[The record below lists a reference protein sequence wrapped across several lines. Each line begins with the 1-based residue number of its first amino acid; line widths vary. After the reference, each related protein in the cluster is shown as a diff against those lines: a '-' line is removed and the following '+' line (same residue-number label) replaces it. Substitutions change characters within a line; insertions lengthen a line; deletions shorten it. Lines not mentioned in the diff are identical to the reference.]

1 MQDTGP
7 NAVQKKSADM
17 KRPTRV
23 DCGIAITTL
32 CGALGGTLGI
42 VGAQAAED
50 QSVEVVIVTGSRI
63 QQNEFDAPTPTI
75 SLSSETIEL
84 SGTTNLTDLLRSQ
97 PALVGSED
105 STRTTNDFIG
115 SNGLNL
121 LNLRNLGTD
130 RTLVLVDG
138 RRHVAQLPETAAVD
152 INTIPTDL
160 VERIDIVTG
169 GVSAVYGA
177 DAVSG
182 VVNFVMRKNFEG
194 LIGRLQYGS
203 ADGGD
208 PSDLQAS
215 LTGGFNFANGRGNLS
230 GSIQHTREGRLR
242 ASDRSYLRGANYTS
256 MQRNPD
262 DDPDDPNVPDRIPTN
277 DLRYDSSSREGAIDI
292 DGDFI
297 ADLRPDGTAYDL
309 GAFIPPAYAQGGTS
323 TPVADYLGD
332 LRSKNENTIG
342 SLFLNF
348 ELDPSAN
355 LFAEAKFARGTAI
368 GFDQP
373 TFDFFLFFEPDNPY
387 ISPALAAQT
396 PDGFFVHRDNFD
408 LGVRGEDIT
417 RETIRTVLGINGDFL
432 NDYSYEVS
440 YVYGQTEI
448 DSVAINNRYNDRFL
462 AAIDVV
468 AHPLTGAPT
477 CRSNLDPSALPFDP
491 VDDFAGPLSFTP
503 GANSGCLPLN
513 ILGEGVATAEAIDWV
528 MMNSRTRS
536 RISQNVFTAFA
547 SGPVPGITLPA
558 GAIDAVAGLEWR
570 RETSRS
576 TPPLEDQA
584 GVTFGNAIFPTDGS
598 FDVKE
603 AFIEL
608 RAPILKD
615 LAYTELL
622 QFSGAAR
629 LSDYSTVGSTTTWNL
644 GALWA
649 PVRDVSFRATVSES
663 VRAPNIGELFS
674 PQSQTYEE
682 INDPCDV
689 SQLNNG
695 TSYRAANCAAI
706 LSALGID
713 PVGYLD
719 PNTAAYIPGLSHG
732 NATLSEETARSY
744 TFGTVLRPRFA
755 PGLALAIDYYDINIK
770 KAISTATAQVVANTC
785 VDQPSIDNVFCDAL
799 TRSASSGVIE
809 SFIVQPENVAS
820 FRTRGIDFNVNYLL
834 DPAQWGVDSYIGSFG
849 MSLVGSRLERL
860 TTIPTLGADQIDERT
875 TQYAPK
881 WQTSLDLTWYFHG
894 FTASYGYDH
903 FSKTSRYDLLTR
915 AGNPDIASPENIDY
929 DAYDMHTL
937 TLAFDFKGSYRLY
950 AGVRNLTD
958 ERPDYSLNYPI
969 NPVGRFYY
977 GGFKVNF
984 GAAP

>member
-1 MQDTGP
+1 
-7 NAVQKKSADM
+7 M
-17 KRPTRV
+17 KRAIRADYRV
-23 DCGIAITTL
+23 AMTAL
-32 CGALGGTLGI
+32 CAALDGVLG
-42 VGAQAAED
+42 VAEAQTAED

-75 SLSSETIEL
+75 SLSSAAIEL
-84 SGTTNLTDLLRSQ
+84 SGTTNLTDLLRSR
-97 PALVGSED
+97 PALVGSKD
-105 STRTTNDFIG
+105 STQTTNDFIG

-121 LNLRNLGTD
+121 LNLRNLGKD

-152 INTIPTDL
+152 INTIPADL

-169 GVSAVYGA
+169 GVSAIYGA

-194 LIGRLQYGS
+194 LVGRLQYGS
-203 ADGGD
+203 ADAGNPG
-208 PSDLQAS
+208 DLQAS

-242 ASDRSYLRGANYTS
+242 ASDRSYLRGANYTT
-256 MQRNPD
+256 MRRNPD
-262 DDPDDPNVPDRIPTN
+262 DFPDDPNVPDQIPTN

-292 DGDFI
+292 DIDEEDEGRYI

-309 GAFIPPAYAQGGTS
+309 GVFIPPYFAQGGTG
-323 TPVADYLGD
+323 TPVADYIGD

-348 ELDPSAN
+348 ELNPSVN
-355 LFAEAKFARGTAI
+355 LFAETKFARGTAV
-368 GFDQP
+368 GFYQP
-373 TFDFFLFFEPDNPY
+373 TYDFDLFFTPDNPY
-387 ISPALAAQT
+387 ISPALAAQIQ
-396 PDGFFVHRDNFD
+396 PEGFFVTRDNFD
-408 LGVRGEDIT
+408 LGVRGEDNT
-417 RETIRTVLGINGDFL
+417 RETIRTVLGINGGFL
-432 NDYSYEVS
+432 DGYSYEVS

-448 DSVAINNRYNDRFL
+448 DSLAINNRYNDRFF

-468 AHPLTGAPT
+468 ADPLSGAPT
-477 CRSNLDPSALPFDP
+477 CRSNLDPSALPDDP
-491 VDDFAGPLSFTP
+491 IFHLPELSFTP
-503 GANSGCLPLN
+503 GPNSGCLPLN
-513 ILGEGVATAEAIDWV
+513 ILGEGVATAAAIDWV
-528 MMNSRTRS
+528 MLNNRTRS
-536 RISQNVFTAFA
+536 RITQNVFTAFA
-547 SGPVPGITLPA
+547 AGPLPGITLPA
-558 GAIDAVAGLEWR
+558 GAIDTVAGMEWR

-576 TPPLEDQA
+576 TPPWEDQA
-584 GVTFGNAIFPTDGS
+584 GLTFGNVILPSDGS

-603 AFIEL
+603 AFVEL

-622 QFSGAAR
+622 QLSGAAR
-629 LSDYSTVGSTTTWNL
+629 VSDYSTVGNTVTWNL

-649 PVRDVSFRATVSES
+649 PVRDISFRATVSES
-663 VRAPNIGELFS
+663 VRAPNIGELFG
-674 PQSQTYEE
+674 PQSQTYEG
-682 INDPCDV
+682 IDDPCGM

-695 TSYRAANCAAI
+695 TSYRTANCSAMLNA
-706 LSALGID
+706 LSID
-713 PVGYLD
+713 PIGYDD
-719 PNTAAYIPGLSHG
+719 PNPGDSIPGLSQG
-732 NATLSEETARSY
+732 NAALSEETARSY

-770 KAISTATAQVVANTC
+770 NAISTATAQVIANTC

-799 TRSASSGVIE
+799 RRNATTGAIE

-820 FRTRGIDFNVNYLL
+820 YRTRGIDFNVSYLL
-834 DPAQWGVDSYIGSFG
+834 DPALLGVDSYIGSFG
-849 MSLVGSRLERL
+849 ISLLGSRLERL

-875 TQYAPK
+875 TAYAPK
-881 WQTSLDLTWYFHG
+881 LQTSLDLTWYFHG
-894 FTASYGYDH
+894 FTAFYGYDH

-915 AGNPDIASPENIDY
+915 AGNPDIASSKNIDY

-937 TLAFDFKGSYRLY
+937 SLAFDFKGGYRLY

-958 ERPDYSLNYPI
+958 ERPDYSLNYPVSA
-969 NPVGRFYY
+969 VGRFYY
-977 GGFKVNF
+977 GGFKMSL